1 MKTRR
6 QLLVATLLMIVLP
19 ALLTVGEAAWYHRWI
34 AENGTIVSA
43 GIDRSFYLYVP
54 PSYDHSTPA
63 PLVISMHGA
72 GMRAVAHM
80 HTSQWNRVADRYG
93 FIVVYPSAIK
103 GQGPQVWEFGDDR
116 GATLIDVRFIA
127 DLIDHVA
134 GAYNIDRT
142 RVYANGLSNGG
153 GMSFALSCTMS
164 DRIAAVGLVG
174 TAFTVPWEWCPD
186 HRPMPMIAFH
196 GTDDTAT
203 PYHGGRTWV
212 APPGTAF
219 PDIPTYVANWSQRNG
234 CAAGA
239 TDMRVAA
246 DVTRRSYTNC
256 ANKASVQFY
265 TIEGGG
271 HTWPGG
277 GPLPEWFVGT
287 TTQTIDAS
295 QLMWEFFREHPLRRN

>member
-1 MKTRR
+1 MTNRR
-6 QLLVATLLMIVLP
+6 RVLVATLLLIVLP

-34 AENGTIVSA
+34 AENGTIVSS

-54 PSYDHSTPA
+54 PSYDRSKPA

-103 GQGPQVWEFGDDR
+103 GQGPLVWDFGR
-116 GATLIDVRFIA
+116 GGTSEDVPFIA
-127 DLIDHVA
+127 DLIEHIA
-134 GAYNIDRT
+134 ASHNLDRT

-153 GMSFALSCTMS
+153 GMTFALSCTMS
-164 DRIAAVGLVG
+164 ERIAAVGLVG
-174 TAFTVPWEWCPD
+174 TAFTVPWEWCTD
-186 HRPMPMIAFH
+186 TRPVPMIAFH
-196 GTDDTAT
+196 GTDDTGT
-203 PYHGGRTWV
+203 PYHGGKTWV
-212 APPGTAF
+212 APPGMVF
-219 PDIPTYVANWSQRNG
+219 PDIPTYVANWSRRNR
-234 CAAGA
+234 CAAEA
-239 TDMRVAA
+239 ADMRVAA

-256 ANKASVQFY
+256 ANNASVQFY

-295 QLMWEFFREHPLRRN
+295 QLMWEFFREHPLRKN